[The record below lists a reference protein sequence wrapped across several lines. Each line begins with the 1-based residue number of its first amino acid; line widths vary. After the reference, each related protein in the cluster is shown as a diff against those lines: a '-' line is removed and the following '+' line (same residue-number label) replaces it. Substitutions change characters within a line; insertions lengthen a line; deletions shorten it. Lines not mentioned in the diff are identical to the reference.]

1 MTSLRLALRGLAARL
16 GLSLSL
22 LVVTSFAV
30 AMAGTGAIYL
40 RAAGESVLQDTLRR
54 APPLAS
60 GIGVDQRVASRQDLR
75 KLDSTLRG
83 AITVLPVFDPPLT
96 GLETAEPTQLG
107 GPGSKASGAPL
118 TAKLAS
124 RSGLCDH
131 LVVVSGRCLRPTSR
145 RRRRCPRRWPGG
157 CT

>member
-30 AMAGTGAIYL
+30 AMAGAGAIYL

-75 KLDSTLRG
+75 KLDTALRG
-83 AITVLPVFDPPLT
+83 AIP
-96 GLETAEPTQLG
+96 
-107 GPGSKASGAPL
+107 SCR
-118 TAKLAS
+118 
-124 RSGLCDH
+124 RSTH
-131 LVVVSGRCLRPTSR
+131 R
-145 RRRRCPRRWPGG
+145 
-157 CT
+157 